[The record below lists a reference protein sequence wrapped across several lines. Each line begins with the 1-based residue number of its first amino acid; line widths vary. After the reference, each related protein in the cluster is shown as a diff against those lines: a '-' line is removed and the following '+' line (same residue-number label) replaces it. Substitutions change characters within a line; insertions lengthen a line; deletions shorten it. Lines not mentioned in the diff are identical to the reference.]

1 MYSRYLLFSTLLVM
15 AAEAYA
21 RNDNNMIGINAQLQD
36 KTAEGSISSADSIS
50 LADSIFKDEE
60 LKEVKVVA
68 RKAGTSRLAG
78 AVNGIAV
85 NKDEFFKAACCNLGE
100 SFTTNPSV
108 DVAYNDATTGARQIK
123 LLGLSGTY
131 VQMLTENLPNFRGAA
146 IPYALGYVPG
156 TWMKG
161 IQVSKGSASVKN
173 GYESITGQINV
184 DYLQPEDEQQVEV
197 NLFGDTKSRIEA
209 NADANVHLSDK
220 WATEFLLHHENIIKN
235 HDDNDDGFYD
245 MPGREQYHLQN
256 RWVYKG
262 DKYIFHGGVGALKE
276 IRTSGQAEEHLNA
289 HTLSSDSHKMVS
301 DSDASSS
308 DSQAMASDLS
318 SDSQNLFRIRLHTNR
333 YAGYMKH
340 AFILNRE
347 HGTNIALMS
356 SASMHQLDAQYGNRF
371 YNLNEKNLYGS
382 LVFET
387 NFTQQH
393 NLSLGLSMNHDY
405 LGQRTNVNVY
415 PSTSLNSSSGQ
426 SSSYILPEMQ
436 RLNEKET
443 TPGAYAQ
450 YTYTLGTKLTAM
462 AGVRFDHSSIYGNFF
477 TPRFHVKYSP
487 VEAVSIRLSAGK
499 GYRTVF
505 GLAEYNYLL
514 ASGRELQIA
523 GRDLQ
528 TSAPGSQTSAGS
540 LLSSNGLKQEEAWNY
555 GVSTAFYI
563 PLFSKTL
570 KLNAEYYYTDFRNQA
585 VVDYDADSRLIVIHN
600 LQGKSYSHTFQIDAS
615 YPLLKGLEI
624 TAAYRLN
631 NVKCSYGIENEL
643 KEKPLTSKYKAL
655 FTASY
660 KTPLALW
667 QFDATVQLNGG
678 ERNPEP
684 YQLADGTPSWSSR
697 FHSFEQVSAQITRW
711 FRHWSIYVG
720 GENLTGFRQKTPIYG
735 AAQPWGRDFEPT
747 LIWGP
752 VEGRMFYAGVRV
764 KL

>member
-1 MYSRYLLFSTLLVM
+1 MYSRYLLLSALLV
-15 AAEAYA
+15 AGAEAYA
-21 RNDNNMIGINAQLQD
+21 KNENISISS
-36 KTAEGSISSADSIS
+36 AESISSMESISSVKSISSADFIS
-50 LADSIFKDEE
+50 SSDSIFKDEE
-60 LKEVKVVA
+60 LKEVKIVA

-85 NKDEFFKAACCNLGE
+85 NKDELFKAACCNLGE

-156 TWMKG
+156 PWMKG

-184 DYLQPEDEQQVEV
+184 DCLQPEDEQQVEV

-209 NADANVHLSDK
+209 NADANVHLSEK
-220 WATEFLLHHENIIKN
+220 WATEILLHHENILKN
-235 HDDNDDGFYD
+235 HDDNGDGFFD
-245 MPGREQYHLQN
+245 MPGREQYNVQN
-256 RWVYKG
+256 CWVYKG
-262 DKYIFHGGVGALKE
+262 EKYIFHGGLGALKE
-276 IRTSGQAEEHLNA
+276 IRTSGQDEDHLN
-289 HTLSSDSHKMVS
+289 SH
-301 DSDASSS
+301 AS
-308 DSQAMASDLS
+308 ASS
-318 SDSQNLFRIRLHTNR
+318 SDSQNLFRIKLHTNR
-333 YAGYMKH
+333 YEGYMKH

-356 SASMHQLDAQYGNRF
+356 SASMHQLDAQYGNKF
-371 YNLNEKNLYGS
+371 YYLNEKNLYGS
-382 LVFET
+382 LMFET

-393 NLSLGLSMNHDY
+393 NLSVGLSVNHDY
-405 LGQRTNVNVY
+405 LGQRTNVNVIPY
-415 PSTSLNSSSGQ
+415 ASIDGNHP
-426 SSSYILPEMQ
+426 YILPEMQ

-450 YTYTLGTKLTAM
+450 YTYTLGSKLTAM
-462 AGVRFDHSSIYGNFF
+462 AGVRLDHSSIYGNFF
-477 TPRFHVKYSP
+477 TPRFHLKYSP
-487 VEAVSIRLSAGK
+487 VDAVSIRLSAGK

-514 ASGRELQIA
+514 ASGRELQIS
-523 GRDLQ
+523 GD
-528 TSAPGSQTSAGS
+528 
-540 LLSSNGLKQEEAWNY
+540 GLKQEEAWNY

-570 KLNAEYYYTDFRNQA
+570 KLNAEYYYTDFKNQA
-585 VVDYDADSRLIVIHN
+585 VVDYDYHSGYILIDN

-615 YPLLKGLEI
+615 YPLLKGLEV

-631 NVKCSYGIENEL
+631 DVKCSYGIKNEL

-678 ERNPEP
+678 GRNPEP

-720 GENLTGFRQKTPIYG
+720 GENLTGFKQKAPIYG
-735 AAQPWGRDFEPT
+735 AAQPWGKDFEPT

-764 KL
+764 KI

>member
-1 MYSRYLLFSTLLVM
+1 MYSRYILTSALLMLALKGYSHT
-15 AAEAYA
+15 
-21 RNDNNMIGINAQLQD
+21 D
-36 KTAEGSISSADSIS
+36 TAS
-50 LADSIFKDEE
+50 LDSIFKDEE

-85 NKDEFFKAACCNLGE
+85 NKDELFKAACCNLGE

-156 TWMKG
+156 PWMKG

-220 WATEFLLHHENIIKN
+220 WATEILLHHENILKN
-235 HDDNDDGFYD
+235 HDDNGDGFYD
-245 MPGREQYHLQN
+245 MPGREQYNVQN

-262 DKYIFHGGVGALKE
+262 KNYIFHGGLGALKE
-276 IRTSGQAEEHLNA
+276 IRTSGQDEMHV
-289 HTLSSDSHKMVS
+289 HSD
-301 DSDASSS
+301 DIY
-308 DSQAMASDLS
+308 
-318 SDSQNLFRIRLHTNR
+318 RIKLHTNR
-333 YAGYMKH
+333 YEGYMKH
-340 AFILNRE
+340 AFILNHE
-347 HGTNIALMS
+347 HGTNIAFMS

-371 YNLNEKNLYGS
+371 YDLNEKNLYGS
-382 LVFET
+382 LMFET
-387 NFTQQH
+387 NFSTQH
-393 NLSLGLSMNHDY
+393 NLSLGLSFNHDY
-405 LGQRTNVNVY
+405 LGQN
-415 PSTSLNSSSGQ
+415 LGK
-426 SSSYILPEMQ
+426 
-436 RLNEKET
+436 NEKET

-462 AGVRFDHSSIYGNFF
+462 AGVRFDHSSLYGNFF

-487 VEAVSIRLSAGK
+487 IDAISIRLSAGK

-505 GLAEYNYLL
+505 AFAEYNYLL
-514 ASGRELQIA
+514 ASGRNLNIGE
-523 GRDLQ
+523 D
-528 TSAPGSQTSAGS
+528 
-540 LLSSNGLKQEEAWNY
+540 LKQEEAWNY
-555 GVSTAFYI
+555 GLSTAFYI
-563 PLFSKTL
+563 PMFGKTL
-570 KLNAEYYYTDFRNQA
+570 KLNAEYYYTDFKNQA
-585 VVDYDADSRLIVIHN
+585 VVDYESDKDLIAIYN
-600 LQGKSYSHTFQIDAS
+600 LMGKSYSHTFQIDAS

-631 NVKCSYGIENEL
+631 DVKCTYDYGKTL

-660 KTPLALW
+660 KTPLGLW

-678 ERNPEP
+678 GRNPEP
-684 YQLADGTPSWSSR
+684 YQLADGSQSWSPR
-697 FHSFEQVSAQITRW
+697 FRSFEQVSAQVTRW

-720 GENLTGFRQKTPIYG
+720 GENLTGFKQKTPIYG
-735 AAQPWGRDFEPT
+735 AGNPWGSDFEPT
-747 LIWGP
+747 LVWGP

-764 KL
+764 HF

>member
-1 MYSRYLLFSTLLVM
+1 MYSRYILTSALLMLALKGYSQT
-15 AAEAYA
+15 
-21 RNDNNMIGINAQLQD
+21 D
-36 KTAEGSISSADSIS
+36 TAS
-50 LADSIFKDEE
+50 LDSIFKNET
-60 LKEVKVVA
+60 LHEVKVVA

-85 NKDEFFKAACCNLGE
+85 NKDELFKAACCNLGE

-156 TWMKG
+156 PWMKG

-184 DYLQPEDEQQVEV
+184 DYLKPEDEQQVEV

-220 WATEFLLHHENIIKN
+220 WATEILLHHENILKN
-235 HDDNDDGFYD
+235 HDDNGDGFYD
-245 MPGREQYHLQN
+245 MPGREQYNVQN

-262 DKYIFHGGVGALKE
+262 KHYIFHGGLGALKE
-276 IRTSGQAEEHLNA
+276 IRTSGQDEEHV
-289 HTLSSDSHKMVS
+289 HSD
-301 DSDASSS
+301 DIY
-308 DSQAMASDLS
+308 
-318 SDSQNLFRIRLHTNR
+318 RIKLHTNR
-333 YAGYMKH
+333 YEGYMKH
-340 AFILNRE
+340 AFILDHE
-347 HGTNIALMS
+347 HDTNIAFMS
-356 SASMHQLDAQYGNRF
+356 SASMHQLDARYGNKF
-371 YNLNEKNLYGS
+371 YDLNEKNLYGS
-382 LVFET
+382 LMFET
-387 NFTQQH
+387 NFSTQH
-393 NLSLGLSMNHDY
+393 NLSLGLSFNHDY
-405 LGQRTNVNVY
+405 LGQN
-415 PSTSLNSSSGQ
+415 LGQ
-426 SSSYILPEMQ
+426 
-436 RLNEKET
+436 NEKET

-462 AGVRFDHSSIYGNFF
+462 AGVRFDHSSLYGNFF

-487 VEAVSIRLSAGK
+487 IDAISIRLSAGK

-514 ASGRELQIA
+514 ASGRNLNISK
-523 GRDLQ
+523 D
-528 TSAPGSQTSAGS
+528 
-540 LLSSNGLKQEEAWNY
+540 LKQEEAWNY
-555 GVSTAFYI
+555 GLSTAFYI
-563 PLFSKTL
+563 PMFGKTL
-570 KLNAEYYYTDFRNQA
+570 KLNAEYYYTSFENQA
-585 VVDYDADSRLIVIHN
+585 VVDYDANKELIAIYN
-600 LQGKSYSHTFQIDAS
+600 LRGKSYSHTFQIDAS

-631 NVKCSYGIENEL
+631 DVKCTYDYGKSL
-643 KEKPLTSKYKAL
+643 MEKPLTSKYKAL

-660 KTPLALW
+660 KTPLGLW

-678 ERNPEP
+678 GRNPEP
-684 YQLADGTPSWSSR
+684 YQLADGSQSWSPR
-697 FHSFEQVSAQITRW
+697 FRSFEQVSAQVTRW

-720 GENLTGFRQKTPIYG
+720 GENLTGFKQKTPIYG
-735 AAQPWGRDFEPT
+735 ASTPWGSDFEPT
-747 LIWGP
+747 LVWGP

-764 KL
+764 HF

>member
-1 MYSRYLLFSTLLVM
+1 MYSRYLLLSALLV
-15 AAEAYA
+15 AGAEAYA
-21 RNDNNMIGINAQLQD
+21 KNENISISS
-36 KTAEGSISSADSIS
+36 AESISSVKSISSADSIS
-50 LADSIFKDEE
+50 SSDSVFKDEE
-60 LKEVKVVA
+60 LKEVKIVA

-85 NKDEFFKAACCNLGE
+85 NKDEVFKAACCNLGE

-108 DVAYNDATTGARQIK
+108 DVAYNDAITGARQIK

-156 TWMKG
+156 PWMRG

-209 NADANVHLSDK
+209 NADANVHLSEK
-220 WATEFLLHHENIIKN
+220 WATEILLHHENILKN
-235 HDDNDDGFYD
+235 HDDNGDGFFD
-245 MPGREQYHLQN
+245 MPGREQYNVQN

-262 DKYIFHGGVGALKE
+262 EKYIFHGGLGALKE
-276 IRTSGQAEEHLNA
+276 IRTSGQDEDHLN
-289 HTLSSDSHKMVS
+289 SH
-301 DSDASSS
+301 AS
-308 DSQAMASDLS
+308 ASS
-318 SDSQNLFRIRLHTNR
+318 SDSQNLFRIKLHTNR
-333 YAGYMKH
+333 YEGYMKH
-340 AFILNRE
+340 AFILNCE

-356 SASMHQLDAQYGNRF
+356 SASMHQLDAQYGNKF
-371 YNLNEKNLYGS
+371 YYLNEKNLYGS
-382 LVFET
+382 LMFET

-393 NLSLGLSMNHDY
+393 NLSVGLSVNHDY
-405 LGQRTNVNVY
+405 LGQRTNVNVIPY
-415 PSTSLNSSSGQ
+415 ASIDGNHP
-426 SSSYILPEMQ
+426 YILPEMQ

-450 YTYTLGTKLTAM
+450 YTYTLGSKLTAM
-462 AGVRFDHSSIYGNFF
+462 AGVRLDHSSIYGNFF
-477 TPRFHVKYSP
+477 TPRFHLKYSP
-487 VEAVSIRLSAGK
+487 VDAVSIRFSAGK

-514 ASGRELQIA
+514 ASGRELQ
-523 GRDLQ
+523 
-528 TSAPGSQTSAGS
+528 
-540 LLSSNGLKQEEAWNY
+540 LSGDGLKQEEAWNY

-563 PLFSKTL
+563 PLFSKIL
-570 KLNAEYYYTDFRNQA
+570 KLNAEYYYTDFKNQT
-585 VVDYDADSRLIVIHN
+585 VVDYDYHSGYILIDN

-615 YPLLKGLEI
+615 YPLLKGLVV

-631 NVKCSYGIENEL
+631 DVKCSYGIKNEL

-678 ERNPEP
+678 GRNPEP

-720 GENLTGFRQKTPIYG
+720 GENLTGFKQKTPIYG
-735 AAQPWGRDFEPT
+735 AAQPWGKDFEPT

-752 VEGRMFYAGVRV
+752 VEGRMFYVGVRV
-764 KL
+764 KI

>member
-1 MYSRYLLFSTLLVM
+1 MLAFGAETYAKNNKTGVASLLSYDSV
-15 AAEAYA
+15 E
-21 RNDNNMIGINAQLQD
+21 NNP
-36 KTAEGSISSADSIS
+36 ADSS
-50 LADSIFKDEE
+50 YQDSIFKDQT
-60 LKEVKVVA
+60 LQEVKAVA
-68 RKAGTSRLAG
+68 RKPGTSRLAG
-78 AVNGIAV
+78 AVNGIAM
-85 NKDEFFKAACCNLGE
+85 NKDELFKAACCNLGE

-156 TWMKG
+156 PWMKG

-220 WATEFLLHHENIIKN
+220 WATEILLHHENIIKN
-235 HDDNDDGFYD
+235 HDDNGDGFYD
-245 MPGREQYHLQN
+245 MPGREQYNVQN

-262 DKYIFHGGVGALKE
+262 KSYIFHGGLGALKE
-276 IRTSGQAEEHLNA
+276 IRSSGQDGEHV
-289 HTLSSDSHKMVS
+289 HSD
-301 DSDASSS
+301 DIY
-308 DSQAMASDLS
+308 
-318 SDSQNLFRIRLHTNR
+318 RIKLHTNR
-333 YAGYMKH
+333 YEGYMKH
-340 AFILNRE
+340 AFILNHE
-347 HGTNIALMS
+347 HGTNIAFMS
-356 SASMHQLDAQYGNRF
+356 SASMHQLDARYGNKF
-371 YNLNEKNLYGS
+371 YDLNEKNLYGS
-382 LVFET
+382 LMFET
-387 NFTQQH
+387 NFSTQH
-393 NLSLGLSMNHDY
+393 NLSLGLSFNHDY
-405 LGQRTNVNVY
+405 LGQN
-415 PSTSLNSSSGQ
+415 LGK
-426 SSSYILPEMQ
+426 
-436 RLNEKET
+436 NEKET

-462 AGVRFDHSSIYGNFF
+462 AGVRFDHSSLYGNFF

-487 VEAVSIRLSAGK
+487 VDAISIRLSAGK

-505 GLAEYNYLL
+505 GMAEYNYLL
-514 ASGRELQIA
+514 ASGR
-523 GRDLQ
+523 
-528 TSAPGSQTSAGS
+528 S
-540 LLSSNGLKQEEAWNY
+540 LNISEGLKQEEAWNY
-555 GVSTAFYI
+555 GLSTAFYI
-563 PLFSKTL
+563 PMFGKTL

-585 VVDYDADSRLIVIHN
+585 VVDYDANKEFISIYN
-600 LQGKSYSHTFQIDAS
+600 LMGKSYSHTFQIDAS

-631 NVKCSYGIENEL
+631 DVKCTYDYGKTL

-660 KTPLALW
+660 KTPLGLW

-678 ERNPEP
+678 GRNPEP
-684 YQLADGTPSWSSR
+684 YQLADGSRSWSPR
-697 FHSFEQVSAQITRW
+697 FHSFEQVSAQVTRW

-720 GENLTGFRQKTPIYG
+720 GENLTGFKQKAPIYG
-735 AAQPWGRDFEPT
+735 AGNPWGSDFEPT
-747 LIWGP
+747 LVWGP

-764 KL
+764 HF

>member
-1 MYSRYLLFSTLLVM
+1 MYSRYILLSTLLVGSM
-15 AAEAYA
+15 GAYA
-21 RNDNNMIGINAQLQD
+21 NNKMVGNETQPQ
-36 KTAEGSISSADSIS
+36 SITSTDSTS
-50 LADSIFKDEE
+50 QDSIFKDET
-60 LKEVKVVA
+60 LQEVKVVA
-68 RKAGTSRLAG
+68 RRAGTSRLAG

-85 NKDEFFKAACCNLGE
+85 NKDELFKAACCNLGE

-156 TWMKG
+156 PWMKG

-197 NLFGDTKSRIEA
+197 NLFGDTKSRVEA

-220 WATEFLLHHENIIKN
+220 WATEILLHHENILKN
-235 HDDNDDGFYD
+235 HDDNGDGFYD
-245 MPGREQYHLQN
+245 MPGREQYNVQN

-262 DKYIFHGGVGALKE
+262 DKYIFHGGLGALKE
-276 IRTSGQAEEHLNA
+276 IRTSGQDEEHLHSNEA
-289 HTLSSDSHKMVS
+289 
-301 DSDASSS
+301 DASCH
-308 DSQAMASDLS
+308 DASTSVGTNSELY
-318 SDSQNLFRIRLHTNR
+318 RIKLHTNR
-333 YAGYMKH
+333 YEGYMKH
-340 AFILNRE
+340 AFILDKE
-347 HGTNIALMS
+347 HGTNIAFMS
-356 SASMHQLDAQYGNRF
+356 SASMHQLDAQYGNKL
-371 YNLNEKNLYGS
+371 YDLNEKNLYGS
-382 LVFET
+382 LMFET
-387 NFTQQH
+387 NFSQQH
-393 NLSLGLSMNHDY
+393 NLSLGLSVNHDY

-415 PSTSLNSSSGQ
+415 PRVYTDQ
-426 SSSYILPEMQ
+426 KPPYILSEMQ

-462 AGVRFDHSSIYGNFF
+462 AGARIDHSSIYGTFF
-477 TPRFHVKYSP
+477 TPRFHLKYSP
-487 VEAVSIRLSAGK
+487 IDAISIRLSAGK
-499 GYRTVF
+499 GYRSVF

-514 ASGRELQIA
+514 ASGRELSISE
-523 GRDLQ
+523 DLR
-528 TSAPGSQTSAGS
+528 
-540 LLSSNGLKQEEAWNY
+540 QEEAWNY

-563 PLFSKTL
+563 PLFGKTL
-570 KLNAEYYYTDFRNQA
+570 KLNAEYYYTDFKNQA
-585 VVDYDADSRLIVIHN
+585 VVDYDASSDVISIDN
-600 LQGKSYSHTFQIDAS
+600 LYGKSYSHTFQLDAS
-615 YPLLKGLEI
+615 YPLLKGLEL

-631 NVKCSYGIENEL
+631 DVKCTYSINNEL

-660 KTPLALW
+660 KTPLGLW

-678 ERNPEP
+678 GRNPEP
-684 YQLADGTPSWSSR
+684 YQLADGSPSWERR

-720 GENLTGFRQKTPIYG
+720 GENLTGFKQKAPIYG
-735 AAQPWGRDFEPT
+735 ASNPWGKDFEPT
-747 LIWGP
+747 LVWGP

-764 KL
+764 KF

>member
-1 MYSRYLLFSTLLVM
+1 MYSRYLLLSTLLVVG
-15 AAEAYA
+15 AEAYA
-21 RNDNNMIGINAQLQD
+21 YDNNEKVGINARPQD
-36 KTAEGSISSADSIS
+36 KASKDSVFS
-50 LADSIFKDEE
+50 TDSVLKNKV
-60 LKEVKVVA
+60 LKEVDIVA

-78 AVNGIAV
+78 AVNGISV
-85 NKDEFFKAACCNLGE
+85 NKDELFKAACCNLGE

-156 TWMKG
+156 PWMKG

-220 WATEFLLHHENIIKN
+220 WATEVLLHHENILKN
-235 HDDNDDGFYD
+235 HDDNGDGFYD
-245 MPGREQYHLQN
+245 MPGREQYNLQN

-262 DKYIFHGGVGALKE
+262 DKYIFHGGLGVLKE
-276 IRTSGQAEEHLNA
+276 IRTSGQDKEHLDPTA
-289 HTLSSDSHKMVS
+289 S
-301 DSDASSS
+301 ASSP
-308 DSQAMASDLS
+308 DSL
-318 SDSQNLFRIRLHTNR
+318 NLYRIKLHTNR
-333 YAGYMKH
+333 YEGYMKH
-340 AFILNRE
+340 AFILDRE

-356 SASMHQLDAQYGNRF
+356 SASLHQLDAQYGNKS
-371 YNLNEKNLYGS
+371 YDLNEKNLFGS
-382 LVFET
+382 LMFET
-387 NFTQQH
+387 NFTRQH
-393 NLSLGLSMNHDY
+393 NLSLGLSVNHDY
-405 LGQRTNVNVY
+405 LGQRTNVDV
-415 PSTSLNSSSGQ
+415 
-426 SSSYILPEMQ
+426 PEMQ

-462 AGVRFDHSSIYGNFF
+462 AGARFDHSSIYGSFF
-477 TPRFHVKYSP
+477 TPRFHMKYSP
-487 VEAVSIRLSAGK
+487 VDAVSIRLSAGK

-505 GLAEYNYLL
+505 AMAEYNYLL
-514 ASGRELQIA
+514 ASGREFQIA
-523 GRDLQ
+523 GE
-528 TSAPGSQTSAGS
+528 
-540 LLSSNGLKQEEAWNY
+540 GLEQEEAWNY

-563 PLFSKTL
+563 PLFNKTL
-570 KLNAEYYYTDFRNQA
+570 KLNAEYYYTDFKNQA
-585 VVDYDADSRLIVIHN
+585 VVDYDYDSRLILIDN
-600 LQGKSYSHTFQIDAS
+600 LQGKSYSHTFQVDAS

-631 NVKCSYGIENEL
+631 DVKCTYGIEKEL
-643 KEKPLTSKYKAL
+643 KEKPLTGKYKAL

-678 ERNPEP
+678 GRNPDP
-684 YQLADGTPSWSSR
+684 YLLADGTPSWSPG

-720 GENLTGFRQKTPIYG
+720 GENLTGFKQKTPIYD
-735 AAQPWGRDFEPT
+735 AARPWGRDFEPT
-747 LIWGP
+747 LVWGP

>member
-1 MYSRYLLFSTLLVM
+1 MYSRYILTGALLMLALKGYSQT
-15 AAEAYA
+15 
-21 RNDNNMIGINAQLQD
+21 D
-36 KTAEGSISSADSIS
+36 TAS
-50 LADSIFKDEE
+50 LDSIFKDEE

-85 NKDEFFKAACCNLGE
+85 NKDELFKAACCNLGE

-156 TWMKG
+156 PWMKG

-197 NLFGDTKSRIEA
+197 NLFGDSKSRIEA

-220 WATEFLLHHENIIKN
+220 WATEILLHHENILQN
-235 HDDNDDGFYD
+235 HDDNGDGFYD
-245 MPGREQYHLQN
+245 MPGREQYNVQN

-262 DKYIFHGGVGALKE
+262 DKYIFHGGLGALKE
-276 IRTSGQAEEHLNA
+276 IRTSGQDEDHV
-289 HTLSSDSHKMVS
+289 HSD
-301 DSDASSS
+301 DIY
-308 DSQAMASDLS
+308 
-318 SDSQNLFRIRLHTNR
+318 RIKLHTNR
-333 YAGYMKH
+333 YEGYMKH
-340 AFILNRE
+340 AFILNHE
-347 HGTNIALMS
+347 HGTNIAFMS
-356 SASMHQLDAQYGNRF
+356 SASMHQLDALYGNKF
-371 YNLNEKNLYGS
+371 YDLNEKNLYGS
-382 LVFET
+382 LMFET
-387 NFTQQH
+387 NFSTQH
-393 NLSLGLSMNHDY
+393 NLSLGLSVNHDY
-405 LGQRTNVNVY
+405 LGQRANVNVSPRPTVGLEGSPY
-415 PSTSLNSSSGQ
+415 LLS
-426 SSSYILPEMQ
+426 EMQ
-436 RLNEKET
+436 RINEKET

-462 AGVRFDHSSIYGNFF
+462 AGVRFDHSSLYGNFF

-487 VEAVSIRLSAGK
+487 VDAISIRLSAGK

-505 GLAEYNYLL
+505 ALAEYNYLL
-514 ASGRELQIA
+514 ASGRNLNVGE
-523 GRDLQ
+523 D
-528 TSAPGSQTSAGS
+528 
-540 LLSSNGLKQEEAWNY
+540 LKQEEAWNY

-563 PLFSKTL
+563 PMFGKTL
-570 KLNAEYYYTDFRNQA
+570 KLNAEYYYTDFKNQA
-585 VVDYDADSRLIVIHN
+585 VVDYESAKDLIAIYN
-600 LQGKSYSHTFQIDAS
+600 LMGKSYSHTFQIDAS

-631 NVKCSYGIENEL
+631 DVKCTYDYGKNL

-660 KTPLALW
+660 KTPLGLW
-667 QFDATVQLNGG
+667 QFDATMQLNGG
-678 ERNPEP
+678 GRNPEP
-684 YQLADGTPSWSSR
+684 YQLADGSKSWSPR

-720 GENLTGFRQKTPIYG
+720 GENLTGFKQKTPIYG
-735 AAQPWGRDFEPT
+735 ASNPWGSGFEPT
-747 LIWGP
+747 LVWGP

-764 KL
+764 HF

>member
-1 MYSRYLLFSTLLVM
+1 MYSRYILTSALLMLALKGYSQT
-15 AAEAYA
+15 
-21 RNDNNMIGINAQLQD
+21 D
-36 KTAEGSISSADSIS
+36 TAS
-50 LADSIFKDEE
+50 LDSIFKDEE

-85 NKDEFFKAACCNLGE
+85 NKEELFKAACCNLGE

-156 TWMKG
+156 PWMKG

-220 WATEFLLHHENIIKN
+220 WATEILLHHENILQN
-235 HDDNDDGFYD
+235 HDDNGDGFYD
-245 MPGREQYHLQN
+245 MPGREQYNVQN

-262 DKYIFHGGVGALKE
+262 KNYIFHGGLGALKE
-276 IRTSGQAEEHLNA
+276 IRTSGQDEEHV
-289 HTLSSDSHKMVS
+289 HSD
-301 DSDASSS
+301 DIY
-308 DSQAMASDLS
+308 
-318 SDSQNLFRIRLHTNR
+318 RIKLHTNR
-333 YAGYMKH
+333 YEGYMKH
-340 AFILNRE
+340 AFILNHE
-347 HGTNIALMS
+347 HGTNIAFMS
-356 SASMHQLDAQYGNRF
+356 SASMHQLDARYGNRF
-371 YNLNEKNLYGS
+371 YDLNEKNLYGS
-382 LVFET
+382 LMFET
-387 NFTQQH
+387 NFSTQH
-393 NLSLGLSMNHDY
+393 NLSLGLSFNHDY
-405 LGQRTNVNVY
+405 LGQN
-415 PSTSLNSSSGQ
+415 LGQ
-426 SSSYILPEMQ
+426 
-436 RLNEKET
+436 NEKET

-462 AGVRFDHSSIYGNFF
+462 AGVRFDHSSLYGNFF

-487 VEAVSIRLSAGK
+487 TDAISIRLSAGK

-505 GLAEYNYLL
+505 ALAEYNYLL
-514 ASGRELQIA
+514 ASGRNLNISK
-523 GRDLQ
+523 D
-528 TSAPGSQTSAGS
+528 
-540 LLSSNGLKQEEAWNY
+540 LKQEEAWNY
-555 GVSTAFYI
+555 GLSTAFYI
-563 PLFSKTL
+563 PMFGKTL
-570 KLNAEYYYTDFRNQA
+570 KLNAEYYYTSFENQA
-585 VVDYDADSRLIVIHN
+585 VVDYDANKDLIAIYN
-600 LQGKSYSHTFQIDAS
+600 LIGKSYSHTFQIDAS

-631 NVKCSYGIENEL
+631 DVKCTYDYGKSL

-660 KTPLALW
+660 KTPLGLW

-678 ERNPEP
+678 GRNPEP
-684 YQLADGTPSWSSR
+684 YLLADGSQSWSPR
-697 FHSFEQVSAQITRW
+697 FHSFEQVSAQVTRW

-720 GENLTGFRQKTPIYG
+720 GENLTGFKQKTPIYG
-735 AAQPWGRDFEPT
+735 AGNPWGSDFEPT
-747 LIWGP
+747 LVWGP

-764 KL
+764 HF

>member
-1 MYSRYLLFSTLLVM
+1 MYSRYILTSALLMLALKGYSHT
-15 AAEAYA
+15 
-21 RNDNNMIGINAQLQD
+21 D
-36 KTAEGSISSADSIS
+36 TAS
-50 LADSIFKDEE
+50 LDSIFKDEE

-85 NKDEFFKAACCNLGE
+85 NKDELFKAACCNLGE

-156 TWMKG
+156 PWMKG

-220 WATEFLLHHENIIKN
+220 WATEILLHHENILKN
-235 HDDNDDGFYD
+235 HDDNGDGFYD
-245 MPGREQYHLQN
+245 MPGREQYNVLN

-262 DKYIFHGGVGALKE
+262 KNYIFHGGLGALKE
-276 IRTSGQAEEHLNA
+276 IRTSGQDTEHV
-289 HTLSSDSHKMVS
+289 HSD
-301 DSDASSS
+301 DIY
-308 DSQAMASDLS
+308 
-318 SDSQNLFRIRLHTNR
+318 RIKLHTNR
-333 YAGYMKH
+333 YEGYMKH
-340 AFILNRE
+340 AFIFNHE
-347 HGTNIALMS
+347 HGTNIAFMS
-356 SASMHQLDAQYGNRF
+356 SASMHQLDALYGNKF
-371 YNLNEKNLYGS
+371 YDLNEKNLYGS
-382 LVFET
+382 LMFET
-387 NFTQQH
+387 NFSTQH
-393 NLSLGLSMNHDY
+393 NLSLGLSFNHDY
-405 LGQRTNVNVY
+405 LGQN
-415 PSTSLNSSSGQ
+415 LGK
-426 SSSYILPEMQ
+426 
-436 RLNEKET
+436 NEKET

-462 AGVRFDHSSIYGNFF
+462 AGVRFDHSSLYGNFF

-487 VEAVSIRLSAGK
+487 IDAISIRLSAGK

-505 GLAEYNYLL
+505 ALAEYNYLL
-514 ASGRELQIA
+514 SSGRNLNISK
-523 GRDLQ
+523 D
-528 TSAPGSQTSAGS
+528 
-540 LLSSNGLKQEEAWNY
+540 LKQEEAWNY
-555 GVSTAFYI
+555 GLSTAFYI
-563 PLFSKTL
+563 PMFGKTL
-570 KLNAEYYYTDFRNQA
+570 KLNAEYYYTDFKNQA
-585 VVDYDADSRLIVIHN
+585 VVDYESDKELIAIYN
-600 LQGKSYSHTFQIDAS
+600 LIGKSYSHTFQIDAS
-615 YPLLKGLEI
+615 YSLLKGLEI

-631 NVKCSYGIENEL
+631 DVKCTYDYGKSL
-643 KEKPLTSKYKAL
+643 MEKPLTSKYKAL

-660 KTPLALW
+660 KTPLGLW

-678 ERNPEP
+678 GRNPEP
-684 YQLADGTPSWSSR
+684 YLLADGSQSWSPR
-697 FHSFEQVSAQITRW
+697 FHSFEQVSAQVTRW

-720 GENLTGFRQKTPIYG
+720 GENLTGFKQKIPIYG
-735 AAQPWGRDFEPT
+735 ASNPWGSDFEPT
-747 LIWGP
+747 LVWGP

-764 KL
+764 HF

>member
-1 MYSRYLLFSTLLVM
+1 MYSRYILTSALLMLALKGYSHT
-15 AAEAYA
+15 
-21 RNDNNMIGINAQLQD
+21 D
-36 KTAEGSISSADSIS
+36 TAS
-50 LADSIFKDEE
+50 LDSIFKDEE

-85 NKDEFFKAACCNLGE
+85 NKDELFKAACCNLGE

-156 TWMKG
+156 PWMKG

-220 WATEFLLHHENIIKN
+220 WATEILLHHENILKN
-235 HDDNDDGFYD
+235 HDDNGDGFYD
-245 MPGREQYHLQN
+245 MPGREQYNVLN

-262 DKYIFHGGVGALKE
+262 KNYIFHGGLGALKE
-276 IRTSGQAEEHLNA
+276 IRTSGQDEDHV
-289 HTLSSDSHKMVS
+289 HSD
-301 DSDASSS
+301 DIY
-308 DSQAMASDLS
+308 
-318 SDSQNLFRIRLHTNR
+318 RIKLHTNR
-333 YAGYMKH
+333 YEGYMKH
-340 AFILNRE
+340 AFILNHE
-347 HGTNIALMS
+347 HGTNIAFMS
-356 SASMHQLDAQYGNRF
+356 SASMHQLDAQYGNKF
-371 YNLNEKNLYGS
+371 YDLNEKNLYGS
-382 LVFET
+382 LMFET
-387 NFTQQH
+387 NFSTQH
-393 NLSLGLSMNHDY
+393 NLSLGLSFNHDY
-405 LGQRTNVNVY
+405 LGQN
-415 PSTSLNSSSGQ
+415 LGK
-426 SSSYILPEMQ
+426 
-436 RLNEKET
+436 NEKET

-462 AGVRFDHSSIYGNFF
+462 AGVRFDHSSLYGNFF

-487 VEAVSIRLSAGK
+487 IDAISIRLSAGK

-505 GLAEYNYLL
+505 ALAEYNYLL
-514 ASGRELQIA
+514 SSGRNLNISK
-523 GRDLQ
+523 D
-528 TSAPGSQTSAGS
+528 
-540 LLSSNGLKQEEAWNY
+540 LKQEEAWNY
-555 GVSTAFYI
+555 GLSTAFYI
-563 PLFSKTL
+563 PMFGKTL
-570 KLNAEYYYTDFRNQA
+570 KLNAEYYYTDFKNQA
-585 VVDYDADSRLIVIHN
+585 VVDYESDKDLIAIYN
-600 LQGKSYSHTFQIDAS
+600 LMGKSYSHTFQIDAS

-631 NVKCSYGIENEL
+631 DVKCTYDYGKTL

-660 KTPLALW
+660 KTPLGLW

-678 ERNPEP
+678 GRNPEP
-684 YQLADGTPSWSSR
+684 YQLADGSQSWSPR
-697 FHSFEQVSAQITRW
+697 FRSFEQVSAQVTRW

-720 GENLTGFRQKTPIYG
+720 GENLTGFKQKTPIYG
-735 AAQPWGRDFEPT
+735 AGNPWGSDFEPT
-747 LIWGP
+747 LVWGP

-764 KL
+764 HF